1 MRKIASVARGCISFP
16 REYASASIEQAR
28 VVICSQRWKRHKA
41 EGRRMSEEGGD
52 GRVLRQFMSGPIIHE
67 VLSEDFVERVKA
79 FKDILA
85 EVETIPLENTLNS
98 FRRDHHPEKEL
109 AIWEKIAKTYRAA
122 MAEFG
127 EMPLTQKKGILGLLL
142 AVSMGDGD
150 LDRHVSLTREMIVW
164 VAEEYLGRHAIPG
177 RAGTAG
183 EYSENVPSDLEF
195 LGGNFNVMPVEFLRE
210 NNESDSPGLRLLKE
224 SLSKALEAKSWDFSV
239 QPFEEFTLV
248 RGKHEGKWHELM
260 RFPAKFHEE
269 FTIEVARLFCGKWG
283 IHWQLPL
290 DGMAQIGFPDGGW
303 YDLFV
308 NGVPGIHGFILKFT
322 VCSRERSFD
331 LDLDKLGFDAA
342 GLRALKQAVDSP
354 AGWVLVTGPTHSGKS
369 IVCCSS
375 IMRRLRQGSRVTTI
389 ERPRK
394 FRLPGARQILLE
406 SGVDYHPEFPNA
418 LADDPQ
424 VLMVQEVRSYE
435 EIAASLEA
443 AKTRL
448 VVAGVHAWEVVPCL
462 LRLHQWG
469 GVDFDPKYDP
479 ELIRS
484 YRELLSRNL
493 SLVCSGRLV
502 TRLCPSCR
510 TAVEMPASL
519 LARNG
524 LQLEREGSLLT
535 YKQGA
540 GCEACGG
547 RGVLGRT
554 GIYEVLPISTE
565 MRRLLAGMVPNCAIV
580 RQAREEGLVSLR
592 ETALRLVLDGVI
604 SFQEAVS
611 VTGEPYFK
619 SFLR

>member
-1 MRKIASVARGCISFP
+1 
-16 REYASASIEQAR
+16 
-28 VVICSQRWKRHKA
+28 
-41 EGRRMSEEGGD
+41 MSEQGDDGG
-52 GRVLRQFMSGPIIHE
+52 VPRQYMSGPILHE
-67 VLSEDFVERVKA
+67 ALSADFVERVKA
-79 FKDILA
+79 FKAILA
-85 EVETIPLENTLNS
+85 EVETIPLESTLDS

-109 AIWEKIAKTYRAA
+109 ALWEKIAKTYRAA

-127 EMPLTQKKGILGLLL
+127 DIPLEQKKGILGLLL
-142 AVSMGDGD
+142 AVSMGDND

-164 VAEEYLGRHAIPG
+164 VVEEYLGRHAVPG
-177 RAGTAG
+177 RAGQAN

-195 LGGNFNVMPVEFLRE
+195 LGGNFRVLKVESLQEE
-210 NNESDSPGLRLLKE
+210 NDGDGPGLRLLKE
-224 SLSKALEAKSWDFSV
+224 SLRKALEAKSWDFSV
-239 QPFEEFTLV
+239 QPFEGYTLV
-248 RGKHEGKWHELM
+248 RGKDNGKWSELM
-260 RFPAKFHEE
+260 RFPATFHEE
-269 FTIEVARLFCGKWG
+269 FTIEVGRLFCGKWG

-322 VCSRERSFD
+322 FCSRERSFD
-331 LDLDKLGFDAA
+331 LDLDRLGFDAVGLNALKRAIDGPA
-342 GLRALKQAVDSP
+342 GL
-354 AGWVLVTGPTHSGKS
+354 VLVTGPTHSGKS
-369 IVCCSS
+369 IACCSS

-394 FRLPGARQILLE
+394 FRLPGARQILLK

-424 VLMVQEVRSYE
+424 VLMVQEVRCYE
-435 EIAASLEA
+435 EIAGALEA
-443 AKTRL
+443 ARTRL

-469 GVDFDPKYDP
+469 GCDFDPKYEP
-479 ELIRS
+479 EVIRN
-484 YRELLSRNL
+484 YRELLGQNL

-554 GIYEVLPISTE
+554 GVYEVLPISTE
-565 MRRLLAGMVPNCAIV
+565 MRRLLAGIVPNCAIV

-592 ETALRLVLDGVI
+592 ETALRLVLEGVI

-611 VTGEPYFK
+611 VTGEPYFA